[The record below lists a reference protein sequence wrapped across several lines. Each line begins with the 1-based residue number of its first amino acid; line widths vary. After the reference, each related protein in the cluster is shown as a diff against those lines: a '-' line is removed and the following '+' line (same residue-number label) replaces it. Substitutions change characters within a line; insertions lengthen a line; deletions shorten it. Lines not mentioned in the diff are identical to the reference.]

1 MIVYTTKY
9 TLTSG
14 VEKIDIGDKD
24 PIADGYLIKGGVY
37 YSKNSLF
44 TDVELAVAAAS
55 KLRDKKIASLEKQ
68 ITKLR
73 NLEIKVVEG

>member
-9 TLTSG
+9 ALTSG
-14 VEKIDIGDKD
+14 VEKIDTGDKD
-24 PIADGYLIKGGVY
+24 PIADGYLIKGGCY
-37 YSKNSLF
+37 YPKNSLF
-44 TDVELAVAAAS
+44 SNVDEAMAAAD
-55 KLRDKKIASLEKQ
+55 KLRDKKIKSLEKQ